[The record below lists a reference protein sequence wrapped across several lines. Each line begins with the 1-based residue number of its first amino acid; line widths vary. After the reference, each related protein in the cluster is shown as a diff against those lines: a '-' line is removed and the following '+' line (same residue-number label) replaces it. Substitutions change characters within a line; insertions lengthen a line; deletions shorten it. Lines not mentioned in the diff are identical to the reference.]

1 VRTWY
6 FSECPYPN
14 LPDPSTYD
22 SIRVSLP
29 NELYD
34 PAVGVGLY
42 DLYLDLWQQAD
53 EQGLDVMTNEHHAT
67 ATCLVPAVPIV
78 AGILARITK
87 QARIL
92 ILGNPIANRRD
103 PLRVAEEMALIDNLS
118 KGRLEVGFVR
128 GVPFE
133 VLPANSRPTGMHDRM
148 WEAHDLILKAWD
160 VHDGPFSWE
169 GTWHHRYVNIWPR
182 PYQQPRPPV
191 WVTGTSVTSVAP
203 IARHGHTMASFVTG
217 YEMTRALYSEYRTH
231 YAAVHGGA
239 ACPDDR
245 LAYGVQVYVAD
256 SEEAAREGAMMLR
269 WYFDAN
275 KVPGY
280 LASPPGYNPPRR
292 MAAAGT
298 STVPIPQARQAKG
311 QPFEWL
317 VDKGVLF
324 AGTPDQVVDQITR
337 FYHAVGGFGN
347 MLMMGHAGSMT
358 YAQTSRSLKLYAT
371 EVLPRLTELQAPA
384 GTGAA
389 PQR

>member
-1 VRTWY
+1 MKTWY

-29 NELYD
+29 NALYD
-34 PAVGVGLY
+34 PTVGAGLY
-42 DLYLDLWQQAD
+42 DVYLDLWQQAD

-191 WVTGTSVTSVAP
+191 WVTGTSVSSVAP
-203 IARHGHTMASFVTG
+203 IAQHGHTMASFVTG
-217 YEMTRALYSEYRTH
+217 HEMTKALYGEYRRH
-231 YAAVHGGA
+231 YAAANGGA

-256 SEEAAREGAMMLR
+256 SEEAAREGAMALR

-280 LASPPGYNPPRR
+280 LASPPGYNPPKR

-324 AGTPDQVVDQITR
+324 GGTPDQVVDQITR

-347 MLMMGHAGSMT
+347 ILMMGHAGQMT

-384 GTGAA
+384 GTGAVA
-389 PQR
+389 

>member
-1 VRTWY
+1 VKTWY

-29 NELYD
+29 NKLYD
-34 PAVGVGLY
+34 PAVGASLY
-42 DLYLDLWQQAD
+42 DMYLDLWQQAD
-53 EQGLDVMTNEHHAT
+53 EQGLNVMTNEHHAT
-67 ATCLVPAVPIV
+67 ATCLVPAVPIL
-78 AGILARITK
+78 AGILARITRR
-87 QARIL
+87 ARIL

-118 KGRLEVGFVR
+118 RGRLEVGFVR

-133 VLPANSRPTGMHDRM
+133 VLPANSRPTGMHERM
-148 WEAHDLILKAWD
+148 WEAHDLILKAWE

-191 WVTGTSVTSVAP
+191 WVTGTSVSSVAP
-203 IARHGHTMASFVTG
+203 IAHHGHTMASFVTG
-217 YEMTRALYSEYRTH
+217 LEMTKALYSEYRTN
-231 YAAVHGGA
+231 YAGAHGEVPA
-239 ACPDDR
+239 PDDR

-256 SEEAAREGAMMLR
+256 SEQAAREGAMALR

-280 LASPPGYNPPRR
+280 LAAPPGYSPPKR
-292 MAAAGT
+292 MAGSGT
-298 STVPIPQARQAKG
+298 STAPIPQARQAKG

-317 VDKGVLF
+317 VEKGVIF
-324 AGTPDQVVDQITR
+324 AGTPDQVVDQVTR
-337 FYHAVGGFGN
+337 FYTAVGGFGHI
-347 MLMMGHAGSMT
+347 LMMGHAGSMT
-358 YAQTSRSLKLYAT
+358 YAQSARSLELFAK
-371 EVLPRLTELQAPA
+371 EVAPRLADLQAPA
-384 GTGAA
+384 GPVSVG
-389 PQR
+389 